1 MVSVQKEVKRNISHE
16 QRNIHQEN
24 ITTLNGGVPNNR
36 VQKYMKQITKLKR
49 ETEKFTIT
57 VRDFNTPPS
66 LIGRTTILKKKKEK
80 YKYKIFK

>member
-1 MVSVQKEVKRNISHE
+1 
-16 QRNIHQEN
+16 
-24 ITTLNGGVPNNR
+24 
-36 VQKYMKQITKLKR
+36 MKQITKLKR